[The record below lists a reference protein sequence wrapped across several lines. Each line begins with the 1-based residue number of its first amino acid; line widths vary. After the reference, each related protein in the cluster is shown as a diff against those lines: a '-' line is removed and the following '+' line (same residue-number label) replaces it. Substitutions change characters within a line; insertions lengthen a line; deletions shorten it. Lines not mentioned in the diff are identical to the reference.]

1 MGGSG
6 TKLGCRGLPLDM
18 TADGKT
24 QRDAGSIHTDQISKV
39 FVVRCHGL
47 LECMVCGEL
56 FTRCTAPAHAEINCY
71 PALEFC
77 LLEPSKGGNNVT
89 D

>member
-18 TADGKT
+18 IADEKT
-24 QRDAGSIHTDQISKV
+24 QRDAGSIHTDQIGKV
-39 FVVRCHGL
+39 FLVRPHGL

-56 FTRCTAPAHAEINCY
+56 FTRTTAPAHSEVNCY
-71 PALEFC
+71 PDVEFC
-77 LLEPSKGGNNVT
+77 LLEPTQGGKHVT